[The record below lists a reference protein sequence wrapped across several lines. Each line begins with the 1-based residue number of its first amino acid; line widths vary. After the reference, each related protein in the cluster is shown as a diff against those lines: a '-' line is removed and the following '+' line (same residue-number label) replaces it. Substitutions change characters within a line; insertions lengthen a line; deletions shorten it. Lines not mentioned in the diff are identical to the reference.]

1 VKSGHSSQSLD
12 ALLPLVYGELRR
24 MAHAHLGRE
33 RTGHT
38 MSTTD
43 LVHEAYVRL
52 ANQKVDMERSQ
63 FLRAASASM
72 RRILIDYAR
81 RHQAGKRGGGAAT
94 ISLDEADVA
103 AAADESSDMLV
114 ALDEAL
120 TRLGEEDER
129 LALVVEC
136 RYFGGLTEEETAEA
150 LEVTARTVRRDWV
163 KAKERLYRELR
174 DSVE

>member
-1 VKSGHSSQSLD
+1 M
-12 ALLPLVYGELRR
+12 PLVYAELRQ

-33 RTGHT
+33 REGHT
-38 MSTTD
+38 LSTTD

-52 ANQKVDMERSQ
+52 ANRKDIAMERSV

-81 RHQAGKRGGGAAT
+81 RHQATKRGSGAT
-94 ISLDEADVA
+94 TVSLDETEIA
-103 AAADESSDMLV
+103 AGESSDTLV

-120 TRLGEEDER
+120 TRLAEQDDR

-136 RYFGGLTEEETAEA
+136 RYFGGLTEDETAEA
-150 LEVTARTVRRDWV
+150 LNVTARTVRRDWV
-163 KAKERLYRELR
+163 RAKEWLYRELR
-174 DSVE
+174 ES